1 MIPEVATE
9 AKVAV
14 IALQQVVVEDHELT
28 SAELAVGEAP
38 RLDMPAVASALRE
51 KDSRVIESAEPG
63 FLRAPVFGEC
73 GGRDGRVVGELERK
87 REVLGD

>member
-14 IALQQVVVEDHELT
+14 IALQQVVVEGHELT

-38 RLDMPAVASALRE
+38 RLDIALLSPQRFVR
-51 KDSRVIESAEPG
+51 KTAE
-63 FLRAPVFGEC
+63 
-73 GGRDGRVVGELERK
+73 
-87 REVLGD
+87 